1 MLTNME
7 ISSFCGQMAMVLK
20 SGISAID
27 GVEIMRD
34 DAATEKGKALLSK
47 VYDSLSESGSLADSL
62 KMTGECP
69 DYAVDMIRIGEQSGK
84 LETVMR
90 SLSAYYKREDSIADG
105 IRNAVTY
112 PLIMILMM
120 FAVVGVLIVKVLP
133 IFGSVYQDLGTELTG
148 PARALLSFSV
158 SSGRYLIVLLVVL
171 AVIFA
176 ILIILMRTNTKF
188 RTKFPLSRTLSR
200 KIAEG
205 RFAGGMAL
213 TLEAGLDTDESM
225 ELVGKAAD
233 HPLVTARIEKCA
245 SSLKEGRNFAEA
257 VSESEV
263 FPPVYARMVDIG
275 VRSGSLD
282 EVMKN
287 ISELYEEEIDG
298 RISRMLSILEPTLVI
313 ILSVIVAVIL
323 LSVML
328 PLMSV
333 MSSL

>member
-69 DYAVDMIRIGEQSGK
+69 DYAIDMIRIGEQSGK

-90 SLSAYYKREDSIADG
+90 SLSAYYKRENSIADG

-112 PLIMILMM
+112 PFIMILMM

-148 PARALLSFSV
+148 PDVHCFHFPSAQEGI
-158 SSGRYLIVLLVVL
+158 SSSCWSCW
-171 AVIFA
+171 
-176 ILIILMRTNTKF
+176 
-188 RTKFPLSRTLSR
+188 P
-200 KIAEG
+200 
-205 RFAGGMAL
+205 
-213 TLEAGLDTDESM
+213 
-225 ELVGKAAD
+225 
-233 HPLVTARIEKCA
+233 
-245 SSLKEGRNFAEA
+245 
-257 VSESEV
+257 
-263 FPPVYARMVDIG
+263 
-275 VRSGSLD
+275 
-282 EVMKN
+282 
-287 ISELYEEEIDG
+287 
-298 RISRMLSILEPTLVI
+298 
-313 ILSVIVAVIL
+313 
-323 LSVML
+323 
-328 PLMSV
+328 
-333 MSSL
+333 